1 MSYAKH
7 WLCLLLVIAVFSVI
21 ACGSSPDQTAT
32 GADVGWYTSTS
43 DPPETINCR
52 GCRLSNV
59 DLTGKDLTG
68 ADLTGADLTGAYL
81 TDAVLTS
88 AYLDDADL
96 HGANLRGAIG
106 ADVSGARNVPDEYRK
121 N

>member
-7 WLCLLLVIAVFSVI
+7 LLCLLLVIAVFSVI
-21 ACGSSPDQTAT
+21 ACGSSPVQTAT

-68 ADLTGADLTGAYL
+68 ADLTGADLTGA
-81 TDAVLTS
+81 VL
-88 AYLDDADL
+88 AGANLA
-96 HGANLRGAIG
+96 GANLRDAKLLFRR
-106 ADVSGARNVPDEYRK
+106 ALL
-121 N
+121 